1 MRRHSLAVVLLTFA
15 IHTSCSSVFAQP
27 AEPSTRPDSQPDI
40 KVFLWEPTIVEGLTE
55 TEGSS
60 FGEGRNA
67 PRYYRYLRPGLVLQ
81 AGDVARPLKREN
93 SGSDRTHFDVHLT
106 ADARKRLADS
116 IKHPGMHT
124 RKATVIANGRE
135 MSYMRLYVI
144 DPASRVS
151 TICRADSFAF
161 GC

>member
-81 AGDVARPLKREN
+81 AGDVARPLRSHSLRRPPDCRRTETPCRQHQAPRDAHSEGHRDREW
-93 SGSDRTHFDVHLT
+93 SGN
-106 ADARKRLADS
+106 
-116 IKHPGMHT
+116 
-124 RKATVIANGRE
+124 VIHE
-135 MSYMRLYVI
+135 I
-144 DPASRVS
+144 
-151 TICRADSFAF
+151 ICNRSGEPRFHDMPS
-161 GC
+161 